1 MKTLILGD
9 ALEEL
14 RKLPAEIA
22 DCCITSPPYYQLRDY
37 GVKGQIGLEETVE
50 EYIEKLVNVFREV
63 RRVLKKD
70 GTLWVNIA
78 DSYSGSGKGAAR
90 YPDNAKN
97 YKQGSNKGLL
107 ASGVAVTPCCGCKAK
122 DLLGVPWLLA
132 LALRQDGWYL
142 RQDIIWQKSNTMPE
156 SVRDRCT
163 KAHEYIFLLSKS
175 KKYYFD
181 YKAIQEPCVGFD
193 KSSPRGSLGTD
204 RPNAGRRCV
213 NRKTF
218 RGGGAYTG
226 SSSFDNNTEKQND
239 THGNAPNESGLR
251 NKRSVWTVAASGG
264 NGKHYATFPK
274 RLVEPCVLAGSRMGG
289 VVLDPFV
296 GSGTT
301 CVVAAENGRGY
312 IGIDLKEDYLQIA
325 ETATIKYHDQRER
338 KEENE
343 QARYY

>member
-1 MKTLILGD
+1 MKTLIVGD

-37 GVKGQIGLEETVE
+37 GVEGQIGLEETVE
-50 EYIEKLVNVFREV
+50 EYIEKLVAVFREV

-78 DSYSGSGKGAAR
+78 DSYAGSGKGAAR
-90 YPDNAKN
+90 YPENAKN

-107 ASGVAVTPCCGCKAK
+107 ASGVAITPHCGCKSK
-122 DLLGVPWLLA
+122 DLLGVPWILA
-132 LALRQDGWYL
+132 LALRNDGWFL

-181 YKAIQEPCVGFD
+181 YRAIQEPCVGFD
-193 KSSPRGSLGTD
+193 KSSPRGSQGTG
-204 RPNAGRRCV
+204 RPNAGRRSG
-213 NRKTF
+213 NRKSF
-218 RGGGAYTG
+218 YGLKAQNETG
-226 SSSFDNNTEKQND
+226 M
-239 THGNAPNESGLR
+239 R

-264 NGKHYATFPK
+264 NGKHFATFPK
-274 RLVEPCVLAGSRMGG
+274 RLIEPCVLAGSRSGG
-289 VVLDPFV
+289 VVLDPFA
-296 GSGTT
+296 GTGTT
-301 CVVAAENGRGY
+301 CEVAAENGRGY
-312 IGIDLKEDYLQIA
+312 IGIDLNEEYLRIA
-325 ETATIKYHDQRER
+325 EKRL
-338 KEENE
+338 
-343 QARYY
+343 